1 MTIDVNAT
9 AVSKNSYKVI
19 TGNAIVSGSISTRT
33 SYDRKRPNV
42 ARSFFPAT
50 PFDAQSLAGTGA
62 LVFEGEMIG
71 SGN

>member
-1 MTIDVNAT
+1 MTMDVNAT

-19 TGNAIVSGSISTRT
+19 TGNAVMTGRNSTRT
-33 SYDRKRPNV
+33 SFDRKRPP
-42 ARSFFPAT
+42 ARRSFFPAT

-71 SGN
+71 GGN